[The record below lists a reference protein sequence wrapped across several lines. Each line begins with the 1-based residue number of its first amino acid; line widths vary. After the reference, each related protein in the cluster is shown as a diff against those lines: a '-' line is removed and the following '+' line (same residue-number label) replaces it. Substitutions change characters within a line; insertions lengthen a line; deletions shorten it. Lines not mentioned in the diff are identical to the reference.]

1 MQNGH
6 FGKRMS
12 KAVDKKE
19 TKPFFLDGDFSK
31 IIMGFVLQHGAFS
44 ISIVDYSFLCYFDM
58 DSLIIS

>member
-31 IIMGFVLQHGAFS
+31 IIMGLVLQHGAFS
-44 ISIVDYSFLCYFDM
+44 ISIVE
-58 DSLIIS
+58 